1 MEIRFVSN
9 GMDDSLQ
16 ILLRNGLRLSLPAIV
31 EKIRHH
37 ELHLDDFYFDEE
49 GKRWMQLNTHPLI
62 KAQLVPIPKKFL
74 RL

>member
-1 MEIRFVSN
+1 MHDGV
-9 GMDDSLQ
+9 Q
-16 ILLRNGLRLSLPAIV
+16 ILLKNGLTLSLPVIV

-37 ELHLDDFYFDEE
+37 EMQLDDFYFDEE

>member
-1 MEIRFVSN
+1 MHDGV
-9 GMDDSLQ
+9 Q
-16 ILLRNGLRLSLPAIV
+16 ILLKNGLTLSLPVVV

-37 ELHLDDFYFDEE
+37 EMQLDDFYFDKE